1 MKQLSWIL
9 CGISIII
16 GWNTLAILRD
26 NGKLIDTEYRAVH
39 KLYCIKYPNHSHCQ

>member
-1 MKQLSWIL
+1 MKHLPWIL

-26 NGKLIDTEYRAVH
+26 NGKLIDTEYRRVH
-39 KLYCIKYPNHSHCQ
+39 QLYCIKHPNHSHCK